1 MAISAAQTVYRQE
14 FIAIFEETE
23 SLLSNTCIR
32 EAVVKGNQ
40 AVFLNAG
47 SNDEIAVTRG
57 LNSLIPAADNYM
69 ATNTATL
76 AEWHH
81 LVQETG
87 FNIFQS
93 QGPQTTMMQRKCAI
107 VINRK
112 MDSLILTELLSGT
125 LTTGS
130 ATTASVAMVA
140 KALGILGNNGVRIG
154 EQDKMFAAVSPSFWA
169 YLMQTPEFS
178 SVDYVD
184 MKTYTGQV
192 KKTARWFG
200 VNWIIHSEL
209 TGVGTSTERCFMWHQ
224 DSMGL
229 AIDSG
234 GISFRAGYHEEQ
246 DYSWARASV
255 YAGVKL
261 LQNTGIV
268 EMTHDGSGI
277 GTG

>member
-32 EAVVKGNQ
+32 ESVIKGNQ

-47 SNDEIAVTRG
+47 SNDDTAVTRG

-76 AEWHH
+76 TEWHH
-81 LVQETG
+81 LVQETD

-140 KALGILGNNGVRIG
+140 KALGILGNNSVRIG
-154 EQDKMFAAVSPSFWA
+154 EQENMFAVISPSFWA

-178 SVDYVD
+178 NVQYVD
-184 MKTYTGQV
+184 MKTYTGQI

-209 TGVGTSTERCFMWHQ
+209 SGVGTSTERCFMWHR
-224 DSMGL
+224 DSLGL
-229 AIDSG
+229 AIDSR
-234 GISFRAGYHEEQ
+234 GIQYDTDYNREQ
-246 DYSWARASV
+246 KYSWANASV

-261 LQNTGIV
+261 LQNAGVV